1 MEIKEKVE
9 HYGLKIFV
17 VLWQKYLVKVW
28 HQATMNLSEADQPGL
43 AAAVATNVSN
53 MTSEGCDETCQERG
67 YTQQL
72 CSACVFS
79 IIPKS

>member
-1 MEIKEKVE
+1 
-9 HYGLKIFV
+9 
-17 VLWQKYLVKVW
+17 
-28 HQATMNLSEADQPGL
+28 MNLSEAEQPDL

-72 CSACVFS
+72 CTERVFS
-79 IIPKS
+79 INPKS